1 MVHPALR
8 QLSETR
14 ERFLQAKRHLAS
26 AFASV
31 GTQGPQIAIAIEATP
46 GNEAALAAMQGLASR
61 MARAAGGKLTIRLS
75 WFDAVSFNTSTPSS
89 DPVQVEYTASRMK
102 VGGAPTLPA
111 LIGFNEALAAAV
123 SDMPAFRPDAIIL
136 IGSTFQQDPSGAQL
150 LAARLKAQGTKVHCF
165 QTGSK
170 VMTEDVF
177 RHLCAMTGGR
187 FARIGEPHS
196 LEELCEQAALETQNA
211 PAP

>member
-14 ERFLQAKRHLAS
+14 ERFLRVKAHLAS
-26 AFASV
+26 IFASPDER
-31 GTQGPQIAIAIEATP
+31 GPSIAFVIEATP
-46 GNEAALAAMQGLASR
+46 ETQSAIASLKGVAAR
-61 MARAAGGKLTIRLS
+61 MARAAGRPLFLRLS
-75 WFDAVSFNTSTPSS
+75 WFDAVIFQTSMASI
-89 DPVQVEYTASRMK
+89 DPAQIEYTLSRVK
-102 VGGAPTLPA
+102 PGGLPTLPA
-111 LIGFNEALAAAV
+111 LVGFTEGLASAV
-123 SDMPAFRPDAIIL
+123 TDMPSMRPDAVIL
-136 IGSTFQQDPSGAQL
+136 IGSTFQQDPSGAQI
-150 LAARLKAQGTKVHCF
+150 LAARLKAQGTKIHCF

-187 FARIGEPHS
+187 FARIDEPHS
-196 LEELCEQAALETQNA
+196 LEELCEQAVLETQNA